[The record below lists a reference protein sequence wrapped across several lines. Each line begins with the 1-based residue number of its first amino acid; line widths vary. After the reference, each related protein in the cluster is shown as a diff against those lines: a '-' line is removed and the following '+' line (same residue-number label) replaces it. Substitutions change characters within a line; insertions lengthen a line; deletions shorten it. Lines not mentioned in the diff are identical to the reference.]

1 MLKNWIKILY
11 LTLLGLTVVACGQ
24 SSSQEDTSLR
34 DVTEDGKLVVAT
46 ETGFAPF
53 VFKTLMDGKDTV
65 VGSDVEMVK
74 KIAEDL
80 GVELDISEMS
90 FDNVLSTVQ
99 SGKADIGISGISVT
113 EERKKVFDF
122 SIPYYTATNKLI
134 IKKTDSQKLIVLDAF
149 SGLSVAAQ
157 KGSIQESVVKEQLAE
172 AHLISLTHTGEMI
185 NQLKNGQV
193 AAVLL
198 EEPIAKGYLAKNP
211 DLMIA
216 NIELDSSASDAYAI
230 ALPKG
235 STALK
240 AEIDKV
246 LQKLIDSGQIEQMIQ
261 EAYDLSIK
269 D

>member
-122 SIPYYTATNKLI
+122 SIPY
-134 IKKTDSQKLIVLDAF
+134 
-149 SGLSVAAQ
+149 
-157 KGSIQESVVKEQLAE
+157 
-172 AHLISLTHTGEMI
+172 
-185 NQLKNGQV
+185 
-193 AAVLL
+193 
-198 EEPIAKGYLAKNP
+198 
-211 DLMIA
+211 
-216 NIELDSSASDAYAI
+216 
-230 ALPKG
+230 
-235 STALK
+235 
-240 AEIDKV
+240 
-246 LQKLIDSGQIEQMIQ
+246 
-261 EAYDLSIK
+261 
-269 D
+269 